1 MTMQFS
7 ILVPTR
13 DRPATLRA
21 TLASLTQQS
30 GNDFEVVVADNA
42 GSASTKA
49 VVEEFQAQFPF
60 VRYLRS
66 DEILPMADNWE
77 RGLAACVG
85 NYVTILGDDDGF
97 LPSTLAMARKLI
109 NVTQAKLIAWEPHV
123 YWWPDTIVYWNA
135 NRVVA
140 HLANNAISVNS
151 REMLVQFFAGV
162 RSFAHLPM
170 IYNAFVHR
178 TVVEQCRQ
186 RWGRYFLPKNLAPDI
201 TSGVVNLMGT
211 ENFVFSYRGLSIRG
225 NSGKS
230 NGTAQ
235 WARSLGVKQR
245 EAYFAD
251 ERKTLAEIMHPDLI
265 VSPHLQFIIANCKLH
280 CRELFF
286 PNDPAIQVSLP
297 VVVETMIAG
306 LPQEPESYDENLR
319 DALAFAEKIGYAVDK
334 SKIPPKVPVKRGR
347 PCGPISSQ
355 SLAGKVISS
364 IVIDGDLANVADVA
378 AAGRLI
384 DALLPKLDTYP
395 SSG

>member
-1 MTMQFS
+1 MTKQFS

-13 DRPATLRA
+13 ERPATLRA
-21 TLASLTQQS
+21 TLASLTQQL
-30 GNDFEVVVADNA
+30 GNDFEIVVADNA
-42 GSASTKA
+42 GSGSTRA
-49 VVEEFQAQFPF
+49 VVEEIQADFPF

-66 DEILPMADNWE
+66 DEVLPMADNWE

-85 NYVTILGDDDGF
+85 EYVTILGDDDGF
-97 LPSTLAMARKLI
+97 LPTTLAMARKLI
-109 NVTQAKLIAWEPHV
+109 ASTQAKLIAWEPHT

-135 NRVVA
+135 NRIVA

-151 REMLVQFFAGV
+151 REMLVQFFAGA

-178 TVVEQCRQ
+178 SVIEDCRR

-201 TSGVVNLMGT
+201 TSGVVNLMGS

-235 WARSLGVKQR
+235 WARSLGAKQR

-251 ERKTLAEIMHPDLI
+251 ERKTLADIMHPDLI

-280 CRELFF
+280 CRDLFF
-286 PNDPAIQVSLP
+286 PNDPEIKVYLHTVVEAMIASLP
-297 VVVETMIAG
+297 H
-306 LPQEPESYDENLR
+306 EPESYDENLR
-319 DALAFAEKIGYAVDK
+319 DALAFAQKLGYPVDK
-334 SKIPPKVPVKRGR
+334 ARIPPKVAVMRGR
-347 PCGPISSQ
+347 PSGPTTSQ
-355 SLAGKVISS
+355 SLAGKVITTL
-364 IVIDGDLANVADVA
+364 VIDGDLANVADVA

-384 DALLPKLDTYP
+384 DALLPKLDSFP
-395 SSG
+395 SG